1 MTGKIT
7 MKITY
12 YNDLLLHE
20 LDQHLDQHQGESYY
34 PSKHLLDQSH
44 QQKHLKN
51 VNDVVLIFFIANF
64 EHISHLFLVFLL

>member
-1 MTGKIT
+1 

-44 QQKHLKN
+44 Q
-51 VNDVVLIFFIANF
+51 
-64 EHISHLFLVFLL
+64 

>member
-1 MTGKIT
+1 

-34 PSKHLLDQSH
+34 PSKHLLDQRH

-51 VNDVVLIFFIANF
+51 VNDVVLIF
-64 EHISHLFLVFLL
+64 LLLTLNIFHTFFWCFFYRP

>member
-1 MTGKIT
+1 

-51 VNDVVLIFFIANF
+51 VNEVVMI
-64 EHISHLFLVFLL
+64 FLLLTLNIFHTFFWCFFYRP